1 MPESVATLTAR
12 LEALV
17 QPGYRDR
24 LLAKGLARGLV
35 WRDGRLPED
44 APTFGPNLTTD
55 LLDHGFQI
63 LATCL
68 QMREVARDS
77 PVIRRALQTA
87 AEAIESAARHE
98 DQLDVERGFHLVM
111 AAAAFHI
118 GGYAARAFS
127 LFEGDLR
134 RFNLATYERALVQLM
149 RRDLLGL
156 RNTVASWLGDP
167 GTSDAGVAHRLEHDD
182 EFSVDDVVGLSLTRR
197 FHRAISSF
205 EAALS
210 TGIEGFFG
218 LAVKMMIEG
227 EQAAGHAGHV
237 PLWWSFRM
245 ARHLFDD
252 LWGNTLRN
260 VLPSEGGPDP
270 WPILRERFIQL
281 IASRSIS
288 EIDLWPSQLE
298 AASRVVDVSDD
309 LVVALPTSAGKTRIA
324 ELCILRTL
332 ADGKRVIYVTP
343 LRALSAQIEH
353 GLARTFRP
361 LGFSVTSVYGAS
373 GVAQQ
378 DLETLQSASIVVATP
393 EKLDFAIRQEPAVIG
408 DVGLIVLDEGHMI
421 GLGDREIRYEMLVQR
436 LLRRNDSSGRRL
448 VCLSAVFTEGDEF
461 DDFTAWLRSD
471 VEGGPVRS
479 IWRPTRQ
486 RPGRLTWNGTSGRL
500 EFDVEEEH
508 PYVARF
514 VELTEPTGRRKKF
527 FPNDDKEF
535 VIGATSSFLARGQT
549 VLVYCPRRASVE
561 TMASA
566 FLKAHQQGFFRPA
579 IDDEQAE
586 QVKEALRIGE
596 EWLGMDHPA
605 VECLHLGIGVH
616 HGALPRQFLSEVE
629 HLLRRRILP
638 VCICSPTLAQGLDL
652 CFGVLL
658 FRSLYR
664 YKDQTIP
671 PKEFANVVGRVGRAF
686 VDLDGL
692 YILPVFDTDRYHVRT
707 KLGAFDRL
715 IQEAQQRKLESGVRL
730 LIRQI
735 LEILHSRLQCSRRE
749 LQEYVLNVNNSWTV
763 EPREGDEAHHLL
775 EESLNELDTAILGIV
790 DTLDLPTEEVAAYLD
805 QCLQSSYWQRRL
817 QRVKPAQRQLQRDV
831 LCGRA
836 NWIWNRTNT
845 QQRKAFFAAGIGT
858 EAGSN
863 METNLEKIGEWLRG
877 AEKGIAEGDT
887 KTAAKYTVAVAKI
900 LYTIGPFVPANDVES
915 WPSLLTHWLCG
926 TPLGTFADNEGVS
939 FVQEDIVYRLVWGVE
954 AARLHLAHIGESE
967 EPAGAVLAACLTYGV
982 PNPSSALLMQAGLRS
997 RIFAIRAAEKA
1008 GVSFADM
1015 AALRR
1020 WIRGL
1025 HRGRIDPLRWETD
1038 DERREWDQFLE
1049 RFDHRQL
1056 GKWRDIDV
1064 TLKVAW
1070 NEGAM
1075 PKAGIRVRVSRI
1087 GDSGRGAVS
1096 NVFFAALGE
1105 TTIPK
1110 DVRVNSFTAAVSE
1123 NRHHIA
1129 ASFFGY

>member
-1 MPESVATLTAR
+1 MPENDATVTAR
-12 LEALV
+12 LEALI
-17 QPGYRDR
+17 QPGYRER

-35 WRDGRLPED
+35 WRDGQLPEES
-44 APTFGPNLTTD
+44 PTFGPNLTTD

-63 LATCL
+63 LATSL
-68 QMREVARDS
+68 QLREINGDAFI
-77 PVIRRALQTA
+77 IRRALQTA

-98 DQLDVERGFHLVM
+98 DRVDVDRGFHLVM

-118 GGYAARAFS
+118 GGYAARAYS
-127 LFEGDLR
+127 LFEGDLK
-134 RFNLATYERALVQLM
+134 RFNLATAERALVQLM
-149 RRDLLGL
+149 RRDLSGV

-167 GTSDAGVAHRLEHDD
+167 GNLDAGVMYRLEHD
-182 EFSVDDVVGLSLTRR
+182 ETFSVDDVIGLSLTRQ
-197 FHRAISSF
+197 FHRAIAIF
-205 EAALS
+205 EVALG
-210 TGIEGFFG
+210 TGIDSFFR
-218 LAVKMMIEG
+218 LAIKMMLDG
-227 EQAAGHAGHV
+227 ERAAGDAGHV
-237 PLWWSFRM
+237 PLWWSFRL

-260 VLPSEGGPDP
+260 VLPSDGGPDQ
-270 WPILRERFIQL
+270 WSVLRERFIQL

-298 AASRVVDVSDD
+298 AAKRVVDVSDD

-332 ADGKRVIYVTP
+332 ADAKRAIYVTP

-353 GLARTFRP
+353 SLARTFRP

-393 EKLDFAIRQEPAVIG
+393 EKLDFAIRQEPAVID
-408 DVGLIVLDEGHMI
+408 DVGVIVLDEGHMI

-436 LLRRNDSSGRRL
+436 LLRRNDSPSRRL

-471 VEGGPVRS
+471 ADGDPVRS
-479 IWRPTRQ
+479 LWRPTRQ

-500 EFDVEEEH
+500 EFDVEEEQ
-508 PYVARF
+508 PFVPRF
-514 VELTEPTGRRKKF
+514 VESATPTGRRKKL
-527 FPNDDKEF
+527 FPDDDKEF

-566 FLKAHQQGFFRPA
+566 FLKAHQQGFFPPA
-579 IDDEQAE
+579 IDDEIAE
-586 QVKEALRIGE
+586 QVGEALRIGE
-596 EWLGMDHPA
+596 EWLGASHPA
-605 VECLHLGIGVH
+605 VECLHLGIAVH
-616 HGALPRQFLSEVE
+616 HGALPRQFLSEIE
-629 HLLRRRILP
+629 HLLRRRVLP

-652 CFGVLL
+652 CFSVLL

-664 YKDQTIP
+664 YRDETIP

-692 YILPVFDTDRYHVRT
+692 YVLPVFDTDRYHVRN
-707 KLGAFDRL
+707 KLAAFNRL

-735 LEILHSRLQCSRRE
+735 LEILHSRLQCSARE
-749 LQEYVLNVNNSWTV
+749 LQEYVLNVNSPWVV
-763 EPREGDEAHHLL
+763 EAREGDEAHQLL

-790 DTLDLPTEEVAAYLD
+790 DTLDMPINDVAAYLD

-817 QRVKPAQRQLQRDV
+817 QRVKPGQRQLQWDAIR
-831 LCGRA
+831 GRA

-845 QQRKAFFAAGIGT
+845 QQRRAFFAAGIGT
-858 EAGSN
+858 KAGSE
-863 METNLEKIGEWLRG
+863 MEDHLGDIGVFLRE
-877 AEKGIAEGDT
+877 AEDAILKGDLKA
-887 KTAAKYTVAVAKI
+887 AAKNTVALAEI
-900 LYTIGPFVPANDVES
+900 LYTIGPFAPANDVQT
-915 WPSLLTHWLCG
+915 WPSLLANWLRG
-926 TPLGTFADNEGVS
+926 TPLGAFADNEAVS

-954 AARLHLAHIGESE
+954 AARLHLAHITENE
-967 EPAGAVLAACLTYGV
+967 EPAGATLAQCLTYGV
-982 PNPSSALLMQAGLRS
+982 PNPTSALLMQAGLRS
-997 RIFAIRAAEKA
+997 RVLAIRAAEKA
-1008 GVSFADM
+1008 DISFADM

-1020 WIRGL
+1020 WIARL
-1025 HRGRIDPLRWETD
+1025 HRGKIDPIKWETD
-1038 DERREWDQFLE
+1038 EEQREWNLFLE

-1056 GKWRDIDV
+1056 SNWRDINV

-1070 NEGAM
+1070 KEGAR

-1087 GDSGRGAVS
+1087 GDSGQGAVS
-1096 NVFFAALGE
+1096 SVFFLPLGE

-1110 DVRVNSFTAAVSE
+1110 DIHANHFTAVTSKDPAQIV
-1123 NRHHIA
+1123 
-1129 ASFFGY
+1129 ASFFGF